1 MLVEPFFIGL
11 FLPISLL
18 CFWFLNEFS
27 TKFSEIFLLI
37 ISLGFLA
44 VESLESLPWLVL
56 SIFVNFLF
64 SILLFEIKEFAVKRL
79 IFFIAL
85 FLNIS
90 YLIYFKYFN
99 EYFPLAISFY
109 TITQL
114 VFLKDLYDELINRSN
129 YSCRNH
135 FLFVSLYPQLISG
148 PIVQFRDLI
157 DKLDKRKVFDQELF
171 SFGILLTAI
180 GLFKKLVVA
189 PNFIFYDSGFTSS
202 NDILSSVLTILGSTF
217 YLYFDFSAYSD
228 IAIGICALYGFII
241 PINFNRPFLACN
253 ISEFWSRWHMTL
265 SNVINTYLFI
275 PLIKHFGF
283 GAGVVCASLCITM
296 IISGIWHGNSEKFIL
311 WGFVHGLALIIH
323 HLWRQIGHSLP
334 AFIGRLMTFC
344 FVSLSLSFFMAPS
357 VAGWLDF
364 MRLFMGFIADGLLF
378 DFSTGLIGGR
388 AAAISV
394 FIACISMFF
403 LSSQDIAHKY
413 KNSVGKNY
421 WMIVIGAW
429 LLFLM
434 RGESSEFVYFQF

>member
-11 FLPISLL
+11 LLPISLI

-37 ISLGFLA
+37 TSLGFLA
-44 VESLESLPWLVL
+44 VESFESLPWLVL

-64 SILLFEIKEFAVKRL
+64 SILLFNIKNLALKRL
-79 IFFIAL
+79 IFFSAL

-90 YLIYFKYFN
+90 YLIYFKYLN

-114 VFLKDLYDELINRSN
+114 VFLKDLYDELIDRSN
-129 YSCRNH
+129 YNCRNH

-148 PIVQFRDLI
+148 PIVHFRDLK
-157 DKLDKRKVFDQELF
+157 DKLGKRKIFDQELF

-180 GLFKKLVVA
+180 GLFKKLIVA
-189 PNFIFYDSGFTSS
+189 PYFIYYDSGFIASE
-202 NDILSSVLTILGSTF
+202 NILSSVLTILGSTF

-253 ISEFWSRWHMTL
+253 ISEFWSRWHITL
-265 SNVINTYLFI
+265 SSVINNYLFT

-283 GAGVVCASLCITM
+283 GVGVVCASLCVTM
-296 IISGIWHGNSEKFIL
+296 TISGIWHGNSAQFVL
-311 WGFVHGLALIIH
+311 WGFAHGLALIIH

-334 AFIGRLMTFC
+334 SFIGRLITFC
-344 FVSLSLSFFMAPS
+344 FVSLSLSLFMAPS
-357 VAGWLDF
+357 IAGWLDF
-364 MRLFMGFIADGLLF
+364 MRLFIGFIADGIVF
-378 DFSTGLIGGR
+378 DSSAGPIGGR
-388 AAAISV
+388 TAAFTVIV
-394 FIACISMFF
+394 ACISVFF
-403 LSSQDIAHKY
+403 LSSQDIAHRY
-413 KNSVGKNY
+413 KNLVGKNY
-421 WMIVIGAW
+421 WMIIIGVW